1 MQSFN
6 AHYFDGR
13 SSIPKRVIL
22 ELHEGFV
29 RMAEFNLS
37 YELKDIEVRA
47 KLKDTPQTVSFPDGS
62 YCELDARDF
71 FSLPDTKEKII
82 LKIESKIRYAV
93 ISFVVLAAF
102 VAFCLTYGATMLANF
117 LAPQM
122 PKSIVENISRQTLEF
137 LDENFM
143 STSNLSQKRQDFIK
157 KRFDKLLNKNSDFK
171 LHFRFSEFFGANAFA
186 LPNGDI
192 IIFDDLIE
200 LDKDSELRGVIGVL
214 AHESGHVV
222 HMHGIKLLI
231 KSSISSALI
240 GYFLGDFSGFAT
252 TFTAAVID
260 AKYSREYEN
269 EADSYAIKAMKEN
282 NISAEHMADLF
293 DAMIEKLH
301 IGNVTSE
308 HSILS
313 SHPMMDERIKKF
325 REE

>member
-13 SSIPKRVIL
+13 SSIPKSVTL
-22 ELHEGFV
+22 ELHESFV
-29 RMAEFNLS
+29 RIAEFNLS
-37 YELKDIEVRA
+37 YELKDIKVRA
-47 KLKDTPQTVSFPDGS
+47 KLKNTPQTVSFPNGS

-93 ISFVVLAAF
+93 ISFVVLAVF
-102 VAFCLTYGATMLANF
+102 VAFFLTYGTTMLANF
-117 LAPQM
+117 LAPQI
-122 PKSIVENISRQTLEF
+122 PKSIVENISKQTLEF
-137 LDENFM
+137 LDENL
-143 STSNLSQKRQDFIK
+143 SESNLGQEKQDFIQ
-157 KRFDKLLNKNSDFK
+157 KRFDELLNKNSAFK
-171 LHFRFSEFFGANAFA
+171 LHFRSSELFGANAFA

-200 LDKDSELRGVIGVL
+200 LDKDPELKGIIGVL

-252 TFTAAVID
+252 MFTAAMID

-269 EADSYAIKAMKEN
+269 EADSYAIKAMREN

-293 DAMIEKLH
+293 DAMIEKSR
-301 IGNVTSE
+301 IGNTTSG